1 MSKENQ
7 KINAAEA
14 VEQSLCEKRTVKIVD
29 VDGVQELA
37 LNQIC
42 DRCSPGDATVDFW
55 GVREGGEWHVCV
67 IKETEEAD
75 EIDDCK
81 GSC

>member
-1 MSKENQ
+1 MPKETQ
-7 KINAAEA
+7 KINAADA
-14 VEQSLCEKRTVKIVD
+14 IEQSLCENRTIKIVD
-29 VDGVQELA
+29 VNGVQELA

-42 DRCSPGDATVDFW
+42 DRCTAGDATVDFW

-67 IKETEEAD
+67 IKETEEVG
-75 EIDDCK
+75 ECE